1 MTENISGRYCASNE
15 VFRIRLAYAERQRRH
30 KSNEDHPGQRQLRKR
45 NNSLE
50 RILTERFRYV
60 LLDQFA
66 AAGFD
71 KRHAAALQAQETLL
85 LLTHTYHA

>member
-60 LLDQFA
+60 LLDQFG
-66 AAGFD
+66 AAGLTID
-71 KRHAAALQAQETLL
+71 KRHAAALQTLL
-85 LLTHTYHA
+85 PLTHTHHA